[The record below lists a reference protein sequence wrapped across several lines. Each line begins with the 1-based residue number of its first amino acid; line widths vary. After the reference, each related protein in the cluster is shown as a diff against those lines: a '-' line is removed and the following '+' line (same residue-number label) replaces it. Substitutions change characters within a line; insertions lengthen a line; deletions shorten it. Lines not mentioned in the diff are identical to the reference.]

1 MFCVK
6 LLSQQ
11 FDFCMKIGRD
21 FVRLLQDLVRV
32 PEFQSKKD
40 LLDVNPSM
48 FRTEGFH
55 ILSKLNFCRTSTSHF
70 FQKWKTS

>member
-11 FDFCMKIGRD
+11 FDLCMKIGRD
-21 FVRLLQDLVRV
+21 FVSLLQDLVRV

-40 LLDVNPSM
+40 ILDVEP
-48 FRTEGFH
+48 
-55 ILSKLNFCRTSTSHF
+55 KYV
-70 FQKWKTS
+70 QD

>member
-11 FDFCMKIGRD
+11 FDLCMKIRRD
-21 FVRLLQDLVRV
+21 FVRLLQDLVCV

-40 LLDVNPSM
+40 VLDVEP
-48 FRTEGFH
+48 
-55 ILSKLNFCRTSTSHF
+55 KYV
-70 FQKWKTS
+70 QD